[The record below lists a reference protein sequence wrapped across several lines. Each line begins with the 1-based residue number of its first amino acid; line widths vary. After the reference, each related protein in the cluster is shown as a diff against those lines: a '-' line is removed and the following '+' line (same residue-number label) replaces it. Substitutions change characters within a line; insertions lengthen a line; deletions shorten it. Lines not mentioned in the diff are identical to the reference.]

1 MTSTTPV
8 FRPSGRRADLFLRFR
23 DGAVTHAAGR
33 RLSAESSAFVL
44 LEPSPNLALIPGDIV
59 TAHPDHRGDLRV
71 TGITALNGHA
81 TLEFRVSSTASCEDV
96 AEMEHLLDIDELAF
110 HDLPGGRCLFIWDEI
125 VHLPLEETIGQ
136 LHILAA
142 AGVSVTTQFQRGRK
156 LQRLCDFRLP
166 PAPIYPRV
174 LNETIAEL
182 RRRSGQSRTLALTGG
197 PIPING
203 TVPTPAGAC
212 TTGTATPD
220 RRRDPAPAENYRGP
234 TWSPS
239 SAG

>member
-1 MTSTTPV
+1 MTSTTPI
-8 FRPSGRRADLFLRFR
+8 FRPSGRRAALFLHFR
-23 DGAVTHAAGR
+23 DGTFTHAAGR

-59 TAHPDHRGDLRV
+59 TAYPDHRGNLRV

-81 TLEFRVSSTASCEDV
+81 TLEFRVSSTASYEDV

-110 HDLPGGRCLFIWDEI
+110 HNLPEGRCLFIWDEI

-142 AGVSVTTQFQRGRK
+142 AGVSVTTQFQRSRK

-174 LNETIAEL
+174 LNEMIAEL
-182 RRRSGQSRTLALTGG
+182 RRRSGRCRTLGLTDA
-197 PIPING
+197 PFPVNG
-203 TVPTPAGAC
+203 TVPASAGAC
-212 TTGTATPD
+212 TTGTGTLD
-220 RRRDPAPAENYRGP
+220 RCRDAAPAENYRGP